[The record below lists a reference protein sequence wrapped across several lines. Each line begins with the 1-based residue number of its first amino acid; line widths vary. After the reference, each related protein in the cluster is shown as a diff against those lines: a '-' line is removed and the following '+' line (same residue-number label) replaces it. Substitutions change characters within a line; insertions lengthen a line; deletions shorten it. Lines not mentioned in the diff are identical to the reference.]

1 MHINIA
7 FKNFEPSEH
16 LKKYAHRRLE
26 KLGRFA
32 DKNEQLAA
40 QITLTV
46 DKFRQKADVL
56 LTGKNVHISAE
67 EQSGDMYSSLDLVLD
82 KLESQLK
89 RQLEKLKEHGRP
101 ARVRLK
107 NRPEEERSID
117 VFTYSTVGEGEERA
131 IVGTNNF
138 SPEPMDIEDAAMRLD
153 SAADQE
159 FLVFLNAGNG
169 RVNVIYRRRNGD
181 FGLIDP
187 VLRTLSVTPRMSRLP
202 GCVSVAAY
210 TGFPYAPV

>member
-1 MHINIA
+1 MNISIA

-16 LKKYAHRRLE
+16 LKKYARRRLE

-32 DKNEQLAA
+32 GKSEQLAA
-40 QITLTV
+40 QVTLAV
-46 DKFRQKADVL
+46 DKFRQKVDVQ
-56 LTGKNVHISAE
+56 LTGKSVNITAE
-67 EQSGDMYSSLDLVLD
+67 EQSEDMYSTLDLVLD

-89 RQLEKLKEHGRP
+89 RQLERLKEHGRP
-101 ARVRLK
+101 SRVRLK
-107 NRPEEERSID
+107 SQPEEERNID

-138 SPEPMDIEDAAMRLD
+138 SPEPMDVEDAAIRLD
-153 SAADQE
+153 NVSDQE
-159 FLVFLNAGNG
+159 FLVFLNAENG

-187 VLRTLSVTPRMSRLP
+187 
-202 GCVSVAAY
+202 AI
-210 TGFPYAPV
+210 